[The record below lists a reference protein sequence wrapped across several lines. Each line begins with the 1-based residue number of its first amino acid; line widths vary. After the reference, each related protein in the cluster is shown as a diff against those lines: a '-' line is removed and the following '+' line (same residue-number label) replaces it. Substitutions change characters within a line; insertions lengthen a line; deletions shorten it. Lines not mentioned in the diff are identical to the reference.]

1 MVLDNPYDFYGV
13 FKDRAEFAGN
23 VKFQQLLE
31 VVKALLSFP
40 CPCHVNA
47 LIGASEGAYSDI
59 GNHLTEQDKIN
70 MIIIAG
76 NQEVVLQLRGNLII
90 KIV

>member
-1 MVLDNPYDFYGV
+1 VVLDNPFDFYEA
-13 FKDRAEFAGN
+13 FKDRPEFAGN

-31 VVKALLSFP
+31 LVKALLSFP

-47 LIGASEGAYSDI
+47 LIGASEGAYGDI

-70 MIIIAG
+70 MIVIAG
-76 NQEVVLQLRGNLII
+76 GEIIIQLRGNLII
-90 KIV
+90 KIT